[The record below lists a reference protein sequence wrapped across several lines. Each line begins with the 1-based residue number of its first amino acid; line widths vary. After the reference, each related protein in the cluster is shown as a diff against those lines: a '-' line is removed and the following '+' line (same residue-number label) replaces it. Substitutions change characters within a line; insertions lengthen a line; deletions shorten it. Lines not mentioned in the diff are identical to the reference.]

1 MIPYTWCPRSFGGSG
16 MVGVATS
23 CNGRAMSC
31 IVASLATLRGS
42 VIRWWLSVRSSAA
55 PVGLRGRAPG

>member
-1 MIPYTWCPRSFGGSG
+1 MILNNRCPRSFGGSG

-31 IVASLATLRGS
+31 IVASLATLWAR
-42 VIRWWLSVRSSAA
+42 VIRW
-55 PVGLRGRAPG
+55 